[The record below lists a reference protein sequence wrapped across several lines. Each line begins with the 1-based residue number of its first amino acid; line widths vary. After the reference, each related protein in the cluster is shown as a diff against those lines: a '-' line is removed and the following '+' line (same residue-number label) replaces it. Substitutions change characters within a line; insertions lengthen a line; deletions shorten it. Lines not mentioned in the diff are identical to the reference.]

1 MTTPSTLQSRI
12 EEFMVWLGACFS
24 FPPNVDNATGY
35 AKDRDGIPQAY
46 AGRWDSK
53 SIEDFIKGIAHLA
66 KEEGKQEGRE
76 AERKDILKLVKEYD
90 WDELGSDGHTI
101 LVRKNGIVGLI
112 TSRSNIGKV

>member
-1 MTTPSTLQSRI
+1 MTDPLQSRI
-12 EEFMVWLGACFS
+12 EEFNNRFTPDWWMGFGTTEDI
-24 FPPNVDNATGY
+24 NKG
-35 AKDRDGIPQAY
+35 GI
-46 AGRWDSK
+46 S
-53 SIEDFIKGIAHLA
+53 SIRDFITETYNLA
-66 KEEGKQEGRE
+66 KEDGIQEGRE